1 VLERVLI
8 SPLSSVLVRPVAGLL
23 PLPPNLCPLSFLCPT
38 IDRIFPPQKTLS
50 CVLHRILP
58 HSFTIQLIVVV
69 CTELLEADSSIV
81 VRVNPINEPLC
92 PLLVVLREGCV
103 DFIDR
108 EKTIVVRV
116 CLLFKEL
123 QPRGLLRTPQPFLVP
138 CALGTD
144 VVVAEEA
151 IQPVVAVVGLW
162 KGLVAGWARLAVPG
176 PLHLWPEPQLLSTLA
191 EDVKRPRHCF
201 QFCFSTRRVGAHP
214 TMASVVPQK
223 VVDLIFAEVA

>member
-1 VLERVLI
+1 
-8 SPLSSVLVRPVAGLL
+8 
-23 PLPPNLCPLSFLCPT
+23 
-38 IDRIFPPQKTLS
+38 
-50 CVLHRILP
+50 
-58 HSFTIQLIVVV
+58 
-69 CTELLEADSSIV
+69 V
-81 VRVNPINEPLC
+81 VRV
-92 PLLVVLREGCV
+92 R
-103 DFIDR
+103 
-108 EKTIVVRV
+108 
-116 CLLFKEL
+116 LLFKEL

-151 IQPVVAVVGLW
+151 VESVVAVVGLW

-223 VVDLIFAEVA
+223 IVDLIFAEVA